1 MTPQEAK
8 EDSEENQNASGGA
21 GSNDGPD
28 GTAPDSE
35 TQSSAASNQG
45 RDNNPDIR
53 EAETGGSTFEQAEG
67 DDF

>member
-1 MTPQEAK
+1 MTSQEPL
-8 EDSEENQNASGGA
+8 ENSEENRNASGGA

-45 RDNNPDIR
+45 RDNNPEIR
-53 EAETGGSTFEQAEG
+53 EEETGGHSFEKAEG